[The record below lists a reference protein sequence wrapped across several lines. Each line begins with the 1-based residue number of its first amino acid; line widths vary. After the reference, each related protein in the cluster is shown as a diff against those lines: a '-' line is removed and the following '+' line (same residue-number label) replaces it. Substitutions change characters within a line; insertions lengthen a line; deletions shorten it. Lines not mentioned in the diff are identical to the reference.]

1 VCECGLSAPGAA
13 SAAILVRQSS
23 VLKNLDVSHNT
34 LGPEVCAIAFCGS
47 CVYVCV
53 CVCVCAGTSCNTQG
67 LRCMLRPMC
76 VCVLS
81 VQVVCVSLVLCVHV
95 VCASLVLRVH
105 VVCRALVLCVHLVCV
120 SLVLCVHVVCA
131 ALVLCEHVV
140 CVSLV

>member
-1 VCECGLSAPGAA
+1 MCECGLSAPGAA

-95 VCASLVLRVH
+95 VCA
-105 VVCRALVLCVHLVCV
+105 
-120 SLVLCVHVVCA
+120 